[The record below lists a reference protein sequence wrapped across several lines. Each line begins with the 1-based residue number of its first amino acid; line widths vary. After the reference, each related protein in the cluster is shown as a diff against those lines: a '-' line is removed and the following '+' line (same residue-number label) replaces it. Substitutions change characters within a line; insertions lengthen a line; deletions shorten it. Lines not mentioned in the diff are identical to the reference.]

1 MKLSN
6 DTVTVLKNFS
16 TINQNLVINPG
27 KNIST
32 MSAMKNIVAKATVTE
47 KFPQA
52 FAIYDLNEFL
62 ASLSLFDKPDLD
74 FKDDFVVMTETGSKG
89 KSLKYWYSDP
99 SVVTT
104 PAKEITMPSSE
115 VTFTF
120 SSDLLSDVTKA
131 AAVIGAP
138 DMVLEGM
145 DLGTATLK
153 VTDKKNDTANNYA
166 VGVDT
171 NHKDSDKNVP
181 YKFWFK
187 VENLRLLPGSY
198 DVKVSSKN
206 ISYFKNTNVDVA
218 VFQKKP
224 FFGPSKLL
232 VHNMINYS
240 SSQKKKLVGENNIL
254 SINKKLQP
262 IFGTSLEIENLIY
275 AK

>member
-47 KFPQA
+47 EFPQA

-62 ASLSLFDKPDLD
+62 SALSLFENPNLD
-74 FKDDFVVMTETGSKG
+74 FKEDFVVMTETGSKG

-145 DLGTATLK
+145 DLGTAILK

-206 ISYFKNTNVDVA
+206 ISYFKNTNVDVEYFIA
-218 VFQKKP
+218 
-224 FFGPSKLL
+224 
-232 VHNMINYS
+232 
-240 SSQKKKLVGENNIL
+240 
-254 SINKKLQP
+254 
-262 IFGTSLEIENLIY
+262 LEPESTYN
-275 AK
+275 A